1 MANPTGPAKNKTEDR
16 PGTPGTGAY
25 GTESKTRTPD
35 TTGYVDKFREGAAVV
50 GDKAR
55 EAMSTAAD
63 KGREAMSTAGQ
74 KAEDATGAVASGMQS
89 LAGTIREKAPHS
101 GFLGS
106 TSSTVA
112 DTLERGGRYL
122 EEQGLS
128 GIGDDLTNLIR
139 RNPVPAML
147 VGLALGFLVAR
158 ATSNRS

>member
-1 MANPTGPAKNKTEDR
+1 MANPTGPAKNKTEER
-16 PGTPGTGAY
+16 TTTPGTGAY
-25 GTESKTRTPD
+25 GSEKTRTPD
-35 TTGYVDKFREGAAVV
+35 TTGYVDKFREGATAV

-74 KAEDATGAVASGMQS
+74 RAEDATGAVASGMQT
-89 LAGTIREKAPHS
+89 LAGTIREKAPQS

-106 TSSTVA
+106 TSSSVA

-139 RNPVPAML
+139 RNPVPSLL
-147 VGLALGFLVAR
+147 VGIALGFLVAR
-158 ATSNRS
+158 ATSSRS